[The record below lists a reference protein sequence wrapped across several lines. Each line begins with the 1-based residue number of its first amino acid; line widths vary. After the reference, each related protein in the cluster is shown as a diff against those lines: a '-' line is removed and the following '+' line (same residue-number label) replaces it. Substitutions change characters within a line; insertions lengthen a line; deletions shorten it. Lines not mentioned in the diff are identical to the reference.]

1 MKGNARSP
9 LFKVKSLINSDVYF
23 SSEDF
28 PKKIIDDKVFIGV
41 KKSPSDKTLHY
52 MLKDNIKKVVEWGIY
67 NE

>member
-1 MKGNARSP
+1 MKENSRSP
-9 LFKVKSLINSDVYF
+9 LFKVKSIINSDIYF

-52 MLKDNIKKVVEWGIY
+52 MLKDNIKKVVE
-67 NE
+67 

>member
-1 MKGNARSP
+1 MKGKTRSP
-9 LFKVKSLINSDVYF
+9 LYKVKSIINSDIYF

-52 MLKDNIKKVVEWGIY
+52 MLKDNVKKIV
-67 NE
+67 